1 MDLICK
7 RKAANV
13 EAKKRVIKR
22 GNDMRKVTVSMPEEL
37 YCHIKQTAKHEI
49 RTISQQTRFFI
60 EVGVE
65 VVAQQSHHRDAELQ
79 ESQECE
85 SCIGFRVDQSGDD
98 ED

>member
-1 MDLICK
+1 MK
-7 RKAANV
+7 
-13 EAKKRVIKR
+13 AKKRVVKR
-22 GNDMRKVTVSMPEEL
+22 KTDMRKVTVSMPEEL

-60 EVGVE
+60 EIGVE
-65 VVAQQSHHRDAELQ
+65 VTAQQGQYRDDEMQ

-85 SCIGFRVDQSGDD
+85 PCIGFRVDRSDDD

>member
-1 MDLICK
+1 MK
-7 RKAANV
+7 
-13 EAKKRVIKR
+13 AKKRVVKR
-22 GNDMRKVTVSMPEEL
+22 KTDMRKVTVSMPEEL

-60 EVGVE
+60 EIGVE
-65 VVAQQSHHRDAELQ
+65 VTAQQGQHRDDEMQ